1 MKLRKIILGIC
12 ILLSVSFTSPMAQSF
27 NVSGTVTDKNNVPLV
42 GANVII
48 KELSIGTAAD
58 SEGNFS
64 ITNIKNGK
72 YTLEISMM
80 GYQKFIRTI
89 SINNSNFHIKIKLK
103 ESVIKIDQ
111 IVVTA
116 GKHKQ
121 RLLELPVSAEVIGSD
136 IISKKNF
143 TKIDDLL
150 RYAPGVNITLDQ
162 VSIRGS
168 SGYSRGAGS
177 RVLVAIDG
185 IPVYTGDTGE
195 IIWELVPI
203 TDVQRVEIIKGAASS
218 LYGSTAIGGVI
229 NIITKSIASKP
240 ITFVKSYLGVYDKP
254 SHKEWDWSNKTRTYN
269 GITLGHTNKFGNLG
283 VSISLSRTEDM
294 SYRENDW
301 QNRYSGYLKMQYK
314 FSGKSDLSFFA
325 TGFVRD
331 KATFD
336 YWKSSRDALIPPESS
351 IGQVVHSERFLF
363 GSIYNF
369 RYSKFLSF
377 KLKGSLYRSFWKDD
391 SESSNRSSSN
401 LFRLELQSNYQFSN
415 NTYLVSGIEGNMG
428 IVKSNIFGNPTSN
441 VFAIYSQLEYKFN
454 FPLRVSAGIR
464 YDYSRLKNL
473 EAENSL
479 SPKFGLNY
487 KLDTKTYLRASI
499 ERGFRAPSLAETFTS
514 TITSGITVKP
524 NPNLKSEHN
533 YSFELGINHSLLS
546 SLNVDAAIFQSDYY
560 NLIEPTIDITDGEVV
575 FENVTRARIQG
586 SEIIIKYS
594 NPGFNF
600 QSSIGYTYLWTKN
613 LLTDKA
619 LKYRPRHLVYL
630 KMDYTPGIFS
640 FGVDFRYWSKV
651 EQIDFDLVKLGLVPD
666 GDKRVQ
672 VFVLDLRTGINF
684 YSMGIPANLFLNLN
698 NALNYNYVEMIGNI
712 SPIRNI
718 SLNLQFLF

>member
-1 MKLRKIILGIC
+1 MKFKKIIFGVFVVFLVT
-12 ILLSVSFTSPMAQSF
+12 LSSSFAQSF
-27 NVSGTVTDKNNVPLV
+27 NVSGTVSDKNNFPLV

-48 KELSIGTAAD
+48 KELSIGTATD
-58 SEGNFS
+58 NEGKFIIHNL
-64 ITNIKNGK
+64 KNGN
-72 YTLEISMM
+72 YTLEVSMI
-80 GYQKFIRTI
+80 GYQKFIHKFP
-89 SINNSNFHIKIKLK
+89 INNSNFHIKIKLK
-103 ESVIKIDQ
+103 KSIIKIDQ

-121 RLLELPVSAEVIGSD
+121 KLLELPVSAEVIGND
-136 IISKKNF
+136 IIAKKNF

-203 TDVQRVEIIKGAASS
+203 TDVQRVEIMKGAASS

-229 NIITKSIASKP
+229 NIITKGIASKP
-240 ITFVKSYLGVYDKP
+240 MTFVKSYLGVYGKP
-254 SHKEWDWSNKTRTYN
+254 AHKEWDWSDKTRTYN
-269 GITLGHTNKFGNLG
+269 GITLGHTNKFGKLG
-283 VSISLSRTEDM
+283 VSFSLSRTEDM

-314 FSGKSDLSFFA
+314 FSSKSDLSFFA

-336 YWKSSRDALIPPESS
+336 YWKSSRDALIPPLSG
-351 IGQVVHSERFLF
+351 IGQIVHSERFLF
-363 GSIYNF
+363 GSIYNL
-369 RYSKFLSF
+369 RYNKFLSF

-415 NTYLVSGIEGNMG
+415 STYLVSGMEGDAG

-454 FPLRVSAGIR
+454 FPLRISAGIR

-487 KLDTKTYLRASI
+487 RLNTKTYLRASA

-533 YSFELGINHSLLS
+533 YSYELGVNHSLLNN
-546 SLNVDAAIFQSDYY
+546 LNIDAAVFQSDYY
-560 NLIEPTIDITDGEVV
+560 NLIEPAIDINDGEVI

-586 SEIIIKYS
+586 SELIIKYS
-594 NPGFNF
+594 NPGYNF
-600 QSSIGYTYLWTKN
+600 QSSIGYTYLWTRN
-613 LLTDKA
+613 LLTHQA
-619 LKYRPRHLVYL
+619 LKYRPRHIVYL
-630 KMDYTPGIFS
+630 KAEYTPGIFS
-640 FGVDFRYWSKV
+640 LGIDFRYWSKV

-666 GDKRVQ
+666 GNKRVE
-672 VFVLDLRTGINF
+672 VFVLDLRAGVNF
-684 YSMGIPANLFLNLN
+684 YSFDIPANLFLNLN